1 MARVTIER
9 LLDKVDS
16 RFELVLLASYRA
28 HAIAYGRRAVVDT
41 NDKYAVLALREM
53 ESGKISMD
61 DLRDTVLKKYAIDDE
76 MNATSNSFLEDDFY
90 LDEKDLIER
99 SKDKK
104 INLQLNDD
112 GTSSNVD
119 LKCQKITLLT
129 NLICEK
135 EN

>member
-119 LKCQKITLLT
+119 LKVSKDYFA
-129 NLICEK
+129 N
-135 EN
+135 